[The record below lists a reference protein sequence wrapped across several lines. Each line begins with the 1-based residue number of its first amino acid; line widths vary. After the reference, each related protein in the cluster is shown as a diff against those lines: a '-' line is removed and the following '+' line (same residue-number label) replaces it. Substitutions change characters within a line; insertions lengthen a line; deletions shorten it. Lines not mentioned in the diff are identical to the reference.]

1 MFFANVRIDNRILF
15 CLISLFASA
24 LKNEWLGRTTAKSK
38 TSLHARLNI
47 PISKSKK
54 IQQDKASVILFA
66 NVVFY
71 AKLSDH
77 AMFSTDWRT
86 KGQLCNST
94 VRQHHAIW
102 VLHRAT
108 CHFRLYFQLIVQR
121 QILVKFLIMRPNG
134 AKITTC
140 IAAADCLQQGLFS
153 REQLL

>member
-54 IQQDKASVILFA
+54 IWQDKASVILFA

-94 VRQHHAIW
+94 VRHYDTASCDLGIAPNHMPVSIIFPIDC
-102 VLHRAT
+102 AT
-108 CHFRLYFQLIVQR
+108 LDFSKVSDNAPKRCKNHNLY
-121 QILVKFLIMRPNG
+121 
-134 AKITTC
+134 
-140 IAAADCLQQGLFS
+140 S
-153 REQLL
+153 SS